1 MLSPFQ
7 QLVQNLK
14 IQGKIM
20 IDVRNL
26 AKSFGKIQ
34 ALKDLSFKANDG
46 KITTLLGANG
56 SGKTT
61 CLRTICGLIK
71 CDSGDVF
78 VNHLSV
84 HENPI
89 KIREDLGF
97 VPDEFG
103 LYPRLTSREHM
114 EYFAGFHGLRGAEK
128 DKAVDETLTLLNM
141 HDLADRRTEG
151 FSLGERSKVAL
162 ARTLVNRPKNII
174 LDEPTRGL
182 DVVNI
187 RLLREVLKEL
197 RSQGRCLLFSSHVMA
212 EVQELSD
219 RVVIIADG
227 QVVADDPPDEIIK
240 NEGAKNLEDAF
251 VSLIGHEEKA
261 A

>member
-1 MLSPFQ
+1 MID
-7 QLVQNLK
+7 VQNL
-14 IQGKIM
+14 
-20 IDVRNL
+20 
-26 AKSFGKIQ
+26 AKRFGDIE
-34 ALKDLSFKANDG
+34 ALKDVSFKANDG
-46 KITTLLGANG
+46 EITTLLGANG

-61 CLRTICGLIK
+61 TLRTICGLIK
-71 CDSGDVF
+71 CDKGDVF
-78 VNHLSV
+78 VNKLSV

-89 KIREDLGF
+89 KIREELGF

-103 LYPRLTSREHM
+103 LYPRLTAREHM
-114 EYFAGFHGLRGAEK
+114 NYFAGFHNLKGVVKE
-128 DKAVDETLTLLNM
+128 KAVEETLTLLNM
-141 HDLADRRTEG
+141 HELADRRTGG

-162 ARTLVNRPKNII
+162 ARTLVNKPQNII

-187 RLLREVLKEL
+187 RLLRIVLKKL
-197 RSQGRCLLFSSHVMA
+197 KDQGRCLLFSSHVMA

-227 QVVADDPPDEIIK
+227 QVVADATPKEIIK
-240 NEGAKNLEDAF
+240 KMGTENLEDAF
-251 VSLIGHEEKA
+251 VTLIGDEEKA

>member
-1 MLSPFQ
+1 
-7 QLVQNLK
+7 
-14 IQGKIM
+14 M

-26 AKSFGKIQ
+26 AKKFGKIE
-34 ALKDLSFKANDG
+34 ALKDLSFKAKDG
-46 KITTLLGANG
+46 EITTLLGANG

-71 CDSGDVF
+71 CDTGDVL
-78 VNHLSV
+78 VNGLSV
-84 HENPI
+84 HEHPI

-103 LYPRLTSREHM
+103 LYPRLTAREHM
-114 EYFAGFHGLRGAEK
+114 EYFAGFHNLKGATK
-128 DKAVDETLTLLNM
+128 DKAVEETLTLLNM

-162 ARTLVNRPKNII
+162 GRTLVNNPQNII

-187 RLLREVLKEL
+187 RLLRVILKKL
-197 RSQGRCLLFSSHVMA
+197 REQGKCLLFSSHVMA
-212 EVQELSD
+212 DVQALSD
-219 RVVIIADG
+219 RVVIVADG
-227 QVVADDPPDEIIK
+227 QVVADAPPNEIIK
-240 NEGAKNLEDAF
+240 KEGTQNLEDAF
-251 VSLIGHEEKA
+251 VTLIGHEGKA